1 MSKQSPDLRP
11 KNITQAIEGM
21 ALTFNP
27 EKAGDLQATIQ
38 FHVSPLTDDLRSSL
52 RTGCQ
57 DGGDWNLSIADGQCR
72 CQTGVL
78 ANPTLTINTPAD
90 VWLAIARKERS
101 GAMALMTGKYKGS
114 GKMSL
119 LLKMDKIFSRQP
131 TEAELA
137 AKGWL

>member
-11 KNITQAIEGM
+11 KNIAQAIEGM

-38 FHVSPLTDDLRSSL
+38 FHVS
-52 RTGCQ
+52 GQ
-57 DGGDWNLSIADGQCR
+57 GGGDWNLSIADGQCR
-72 CQTGVL
+72 CETGLL

-101 GAMALMTGKYKGS
+101 GAMAMMTGKYKGS

-119 LLKMDKIFSRQP
+119 LLKMDKIFSRRI

-137 AKGWL
+137 EKGWL

>member
-1 MSKQSPDLRP
+1 MSKQTPDLRP
-11 KNITQAIEGM
+11 KNIAQAIEGM
-21 ALTFNP
+21 ALSFNP
-27 EKAGDLQATIQ
+27 EKAGDLEATIQ
-38 FHVSPLTDDLRSSL
+38 FHVSGDS
-52 RTGCQ
+52 
-57 DGGDWNLSIADGQCR
+57 GGDWNLTIAEGQCR
-72 CQTGVL
+72 CETGVL
-78 ANPTLTINTPAD
+78 ADPTLTINTPAD

-119 LLKMDKIFSRQP
+119 LLKMDNIFSRQL

>member
-1 MSKQSPDLRP
+1 MSKQTPDLRP
-11 KNITQAIEGM
+11 KNIAQAIEGM

-38 FHVSPLTDDLRSSL
+38 FHVS
-52 RTGCQ
+52 GQ
-57 DGGDWNLSIADGQCR
+57 GGGDWNLSIANGQCR
-72 CQTGVL
+72 CETGVL
-78 ANPTLTINTPAD
+78 ANPTLTIKTPAD

-101 GAMALMTGKYKGS
+101 GAMAMMTGKYKGS

-119 LLKMDKIFSRQP
+119 LLKMDKIFSRQA

-137 AKGWL
+137 VKCWL